1 MSFNLIFSLGGESRQ
16 TQFTLKEKRSFL
28 KSNIKVKVKATGY
41 FDGALDY
48 QKQFKKA
55 VPGKAK
61 DTLAYRRQQGS
72 IVTCS
77 YAVPDPKPLASWLRV
92 FMEP

>member
-1 MSFNLIFSLGGESRQ
+1 M
-16 TQFTLKEKRSFL
+16 
-28 KSNIKVKVKATGY
+28 KATGY

-61 DTLAYRRQQGS
+61 DTLAFGGSRGQQ
-72 IVTCS
+72 
-77 YAVPDPKPLASWLRV
+77 
-92 FMEP
+92 